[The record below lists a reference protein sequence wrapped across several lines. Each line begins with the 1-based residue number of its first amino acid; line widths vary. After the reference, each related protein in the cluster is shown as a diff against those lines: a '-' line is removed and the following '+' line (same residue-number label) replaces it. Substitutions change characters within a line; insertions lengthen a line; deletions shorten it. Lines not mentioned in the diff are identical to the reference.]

1 MIFVFGSY
9 YPNISMYNYSH
20 CITIVIVAPCYWR
33 GHHDRSAV
41 AVRQDLLALRS
52 DAYMLTEVTG

>member
-1 MIFVFGSY
+1 
-9 YPNISMYNYSH
+9 MYNYSH